1 MKQAALVRLGA
12 KDLQSFQ
19 AAQKLPTTGVWDVA
33 THAALI
39 AAMRASPNSASPV
52 LGRDEIVAAM
62 LRHAQG
68 TPWAE
73 RMKRIRD
80 ASAADRLFQL

>member
-1 MKQAALVRLGA
+1 MRQRALAALGHA
-12 KDLQSFQ
+12 DLQAFQ
-19 AAQKLPTTGVWDVA
+19 TAQRLPITGAWDVA
-33 THAALI
+33 SHAALI
-39 AAMRASPNSASPV
+39 AALRGNPNSPSPV

-73 RMKRIRD
+73 RMRRLRD
-80 ASAADRLFQL
+80 ASAADRLYEL